1 MKKREVHNDPNKE
14 ALKTIEDL
22 FMFVP
27 PHELRK
33 SINELFHFFIQ
44 HNMDAGISPQDYKKI
59 AEDFYF
65 LYKFLEN
72 AEDAYKEEGNTKS
85 D

>member
-1 MKKREVHNDPNKE
+1 MANTQSKNNDHE
-14 ALKTIEDL
+14 EGLKSIEDL
-22 FMFVP
+22 FLFVP
-27 PHELRK
+27 PHELKK

-44 HNMDAGISPQDYKKI
+44 HNMDAQISPQNYKKI

-72 AEDAYKEEGNTKS
+72 IEDNYKK
-85 D
+85 